1 MTNRYKKAQKITI
14 ISMVVNIIMTIIK
27 FIGGIAGNSRAL
39 IADAIHSLSDQVS
52 SIAVMIGLRA
62 AQKPPDK
69 EHPYGHGKSEN
80 VVTLIVAIILIIIGF
95 EIGYT
100 SIESIWTGTTSEVT
114 SMMVLYIIILGLIVK
129 ELLFQ
134 YKFRAGTK
142 LNSPALIADAWHH
155 RSDAISSAV
164 ALVGVGLAL
173 IGSNY
178 DIPYLSLFDPIAG
191 AGIAIIIMYMG
202 FKLAKE
208 AVSITLEVVLNEEE
222 TTGMKKTATSVDKV
236 IQVDDLRARSHGSYV
251 VVEMN
256 ISVEPNTTV
265 EESHRITRNVKQK
278 LINEHDIVRNV
289 HVHVDPYDQEDENEI

>member
-1 MTNRYKKAQKITI
+1 MTNRYKKAQKVTI
-14 ISMVVNIIMTIIK
+14 ISMVVNVILTIIK
-27 FIGGIAGNSRAL
+27 FIGGIAGNSHAL
-39 IADAIHSLSDQVS
+39 IADAIHSVSDFVS
-52 SIAVMIGLRA
+52 SIAVLIGLKI

-69 EHPYGHGKSEN
+69 KHPYGYGKSES
-80 VVTLIVAIILIIIGF
+80 VTTLVIAMVLVIVGF
-95 EIGYT
+95 QNMYT
-100 SIESIWTGTTSEVT
+100 SIESIWMDTTSEIT

-173 IGSNY
+173 VGSHY
-178 DIPYLSLFDPIAG
+178 GIPYLSLFDPIAG

>member
-1 MTNRYKKAQKITI
+1 MTNRYKKAQKVTI
-14 ISMVVNIIMTIIK
+14 ISMVINVILTIIK

-39 IADAIHSLSDQVS
+39 IADAIHSLSDFVS
-52 SIAVMIGLRA
+52 SIVVIIGVRA

-80 VVTLIVAIILIIIGF
+80 VATLIVAMILVIIGF
-95 EIGYT
+95 EIMYT

-173 IGSNY
+173 IGSHY

-191 AGIAIIIMYMG
+191 AVIAIIIMYMG

-222 TTGMKKTATSVDKV
+222 TTGMRKTATSVDKV

-256 ISVEPNTTV
+256 ISVEGNTTV

-278 LINEHDIVRNV
+278 LISEHDIVRNV
-289 HVHVDPYDQEDENEI
+289 HVHVNPYNHDDESKI